1 MKIFLL
7 SMTNNLIP
15 KLSLKMKEEIDKRG
29 GKIAYISSVP
39 QSGDKPYYLSTI
51 VDYSVITSTVMVDYF
66 DLGDTFSDDQ
76 IASLQDYKII
86 YLSGG
91 NTFTFMN
98 DARKRGLKDILE
110 TFLNNDGLLIGA
122 SAGSIMCTDSIEI
135 ALDSDENKVGM
146 TDFSGFGFVN
156 LTFYPHSGTSDR
168 EDLLLEKYQKNYR
181 GEIVTCEDGSGLFI
195 DGKER
200 FFYGNVSIFTN

>member
-7 SMTNNLIP
+7 SMTDNLVP
-15 KLSLKMKEEIDKRG
+15 ELSLKMKEEIDNKG
-29 GKIAYISSVP
+29 GKIAYISSES
-39 QSGDKPYYLSTI
+39 QSGDRSYYLSTVI
-51 VDYSVITSTVMVDYF
+51 DYSVIAPAVVVDYF
-66 DLGDTFSDDQ
+66 DLGDSFSDSQ

-98 DARKRGLKDILE
+98 DARKRGLKNILE

-156 LTFYPHSGTSDR
+156 LTFYPHFDASDHH
-168 EDLLLEKYQKNYR
+168 DLVLEKYQKKNG
-181 GEIVTCEDGSGLFI
+181 GEIIACEDGAGLFI
-195 DGKER
+195 DGTER
-200 FFYGNVSIFTN
+200 YFYGNVSIFTN

>member
-7 SMTNNLIP
+7 SMTDNLNP
-15 KLSLKMKEEIDKRG
+15 ELSLKIKEEIDKRE
-29 GKIAYISSVP
+29 GKIAYISSES
-39 QSGDKPYYLSTI
+39 QSGDRSYYLSTI
-51 VDYSVITSTVMVDYF
+51 VDYSVIISTVVVDYF
-66 DLGDTFSDDQ
+66 NLGDSFSDSQ

-98 DARKRGLKDILE
+98 DARKRGLKNILE
-110 TFLNNDGLLIGA
+110 TFLKNDGLLIGA

-156 LTFYPHSGTSDR
+156 LTFYPHSNKSNN
-168 EDLLLEKYQKNYR
+168 ENLSLKEYQKKHR
-181 GEIVTCEDGSGLFI
+181 GEIIVCEDGAGLFI